1 MRARRRKTPPRSP
14 AKGYLP
20 NLGAY
25 SSLLRLDR
33 HFCRPAVYRSRD
45 LLSPKR
51 QSTKM
56 PQRHPII
63 ECTNPDFSLM
73 RRAILRY
80 TQSILGEGQGG
91 REGAIRIAKT
101 SISRT
106 GTARF
111 GPFVFWPAARRLEKD
126 GVPIRL
132 GGRALD
138 ILTILIDAAGK
149 IVSYQELQDRVWQN
163 INVDPTSLRV
173 QMMALRKALREGETA
188 GQYIATI
195 AGRGY
200 CFVAPVLR
208 PLPELDV
215 PAREDRIVLPKL
227 VPLVGRDETVSSV
240 IARLV
245 ESRFVTVT
253 GTGGVGKTAVAV
265 AVAHALVPAF
275 EGAVYFVDLSAAASP
290 QAALAIL
297 GHTALASPI
306 DLGESAQQIVEAL
319 RGRRTLL
326 VLDCVDRLTKSMAK
340 LATSILSETK
350 EVHVLATSRE
360 ILGGKGEAVIALPPL
375 AYPDNRA
382 CLNLDRVNDYAAV
395 RLLLDLVTREAGGLR
410 PGPDDVH
417 ALALMAAQLEG
428 LPLALELAAGSI
440 VRSGVAQTASI
451 IGSRFALFLNN
462 PFAGVPRHLS
472 LNATLEWSY
481 SQLTA
486 EERTIF
492 RNLSVFA
499 GGFSL
504 EGIRDVAA
512 GPDMDRQ
519 SVAAAAAALEAKSLM
534 YRQEDTEQPR
544 YSVLDTTRAFALSK
558 LLDSGDE
565 KTIRRRHAEY
575 ITAYMIEAN
584 SAARGLR
591 IFRGSDRVAANI
603 HNICVALEWCFSPS
617 GDTMLGAR
625 LAAESGAVFIT
636 LLMNEEG
643 LRWLKLALS
652 KLDDHWA
659 GTKLELHIRVAIISC
674 LIRWSD
680 GVHEIA
686 IHLPAAIELAD
697 KFGDG
702 ILRAESRAWDCM
714 LLAQVRPIV
723 DTIEV
728 ATKVRAIALS
738 TDDYPTQLVGDWLLG
753 FAYHLRGELHRVAPL
768 CASAA
773 TLALSPESI
782 FISTCQTFAQVCAIG
797 SLARTMWLQ
806 GKPDMALS
814 AARAALDQPGSCIR
828 DLENSQLFFIPL
840 FIWAGAWEEAEAS
853 ISELWTRAGEGRYR
867 GLLLSY
873 KGSISLKRGQL
884 ESAILLLEEALGK
897 YPHSSDPGTL
907 ATDLAEALALCG
919 QFEAARQAMET
930 AFASAE
936 RLGETFFFP
945 ELYRVMG
952 VVMAIGPPEQAK
964 DAEIWFLRAIECASR
979 QGSLGFE
986 LRAATSL
993 ARLYQSAGHT
1003 AQARDMVA
1011 ATYNRFTE
1019 GFDTPDL
1026 VAARLLLEQLN
1037 ESLNE
1042 RAATKVAS

>member
-1 MRARRRKTPPRSP
+1 MFIDMPTSFVSEVL
-14 AKGYLP
+14 KG
-20 NLGAY
+20 
-25 SSLLRLDR
+25 
-33 HFCRPAVYRSRD
+33 V
-45 LLSPKR
+45 
-51 QSTKM
+51 
-56 PQRHPII
+56 
-63 ECTNPDFSLM
+63 
-73 RRAILRY
+73 LRY
-80 TQSILGEGQGG
+80 TQSILGEGHSG

-106 GTARF
+106 GAARF

-138 ILTILIDAAGK
+138 ILTILIDSAGK

-195 AGRGY
+195 PGRGY

-208 PLPELDV
+208 PLPELDL
-215 PAREDRIVLPKL
+215 PAREGQIALPKL
-227 VPLVGRDETVSSV
+227 IPLVGRDETVSTV
-240 IARLV
+240 IAKLV
-245 ESRFVTVT
+245 DSRFVTIT

-297 GHTALASPI
+297 GHTALSSTLVLV
-306 DLGESAQQIVEAL
+306 DSAEQIVEAL
-319 RGRRTLL
+319 RGQRMLL
-326 VLDCVDRLTKSMAK
+326 VLDCLDRLTNSMAN
-340 LATSILSETK
+340 LATSIVSETK

-360 ILGGKGEAVIALPPL
+360 ILGGLGEAVIALPPL
-375 AYPDNRA
+375 AYPDNQA
-382 CLNLDRVNDYAAV
+382 CLNLDQVNDYAAV
-395 RLLLDLVTREAGGLR
+395 QLLLDLVTREAGDFR
-410 PGPDDVH
+410 PGPSDVQ

-462 PFAGVPRHLS
+462 PFAGVPRHQS

-481 SQLTA
+481 GQLTA
-486 EERTIF
+486 EQRSIF

-504 EGIRDVAA
+504 DGICNVAA

-519 SVAAAAAALEAKSLM
+519 TVAVAAAALEAKSII
-534 YRQEDTEQPR
+534 YRKEDTEQPR
-544 YSVLDTTRAFALSK
+544 YSILDTTRAFALSK

-575 ITAYMIEAN
+575 ITTYMIEAN

-591 IFRGSDRVAANI
+591 IYRTSDRLAANI
-603 HNICVALEWCFSPS
+603 HNIRTALEWCFSPI
-617 GDTMLGAR
+617 GDTVLGAR
-625 LAAESGAVFIT
+625 LAAESGVVFSA
-636 LLMNEEG
+636 LFMSEEG
-643 LRWLKLALS
+643 LSWLKLALS
-652 KLDDHWA
+652 QLDDDWA
-659 GTKLELHIRVAIISC
+659 GTKLELDIRVGIISC
-674 LIRWSD
+674 LVRYAD
-680 GVHEIA
+680 GVPEVA
-686 IHLPAAIELAD
+686 VHLPAAIALAD
-697 KFGDG
+697 KCGDG

-728 ATKVRAIALS
+728 ATTIRDIALS
-738 TDDYPTQLVGDWLLG
+738 TNDYPTQLLGDWLLG

-773 TLALSPESI
+773 TFALSPQSI
-782 FISTCQTFAQVCAIG
+782 FISTGQTFAQVCAIG
-797 SLARTMWLQ
+797 SLARTTWLR

-814 AARAALDQPGSCIR
+814 IARAALNQPGGWIR
-828 DLENSQLFFIPL
+828 DLANSQVFFIPL

-853 ISELWTRAGEGRYR
+853 ISEDWTRAGDDMIR
-867 GLLLSY
+867 GVLLSY
-873 KGSISLKRGQL
+873 KGSIRLKRGQL
-884 ESAILLLEEALGK
+884 ESAVLLLEEALGK
-897 YPHSSDPGTL
+897 YPDSIDPGTL
-907 ATDLAEALALCG
+907 ATDLAEALALSG
-919 QFEAARQAMET
+919 NFGAARQAIDT

-952 VVMAIGPPEQAK
+952 VVMAIGPPAQAK
-964 DAEIWFLRAIECASR
+964 EAESWFLRAIECASR
-979 QGSLGFE
+979 QGSLSFE
-986 LRAATSL
+986 LRAVTGL
-993 ARLYQSAGHT
+993 ANLYQSAGHT

-1011 ATYNRFTE
+1011 AVYDRFTE

-1042 RAATKVAS
+1042 QAAAKVAS

>member
-1 MRARRRKTPPRSP
+1 VSDKFKSAPVFIYTGAAFLS
-14 AKGYLP
+14 ASVCLAQGL
-20 NLGAY
+20 LG
-25 SSLLRLDR
+25 
-33 HFCRPAVYRSRD
+33 
-45 LLSPKR
+45 PKR
-51 QSTKM
+51 QSAGIT
-56 PQRHPII
+56 QRFPVI
-63 ECTNPDFSLM
+63 EATNPDFSPM

-80 TQSILGEGQGG
+80 TRSILGEGHGG

-101 SISRT
+101 VISRT
-106 GTARF
+106 AGTARF

-138 ILTILIDAAGK
+138 ILTILIDSAGS
-149 IVSYQELQDRVWQN
+149 IVSYQELQNRVWQN
-163 INVDPTSLRV
+163 INVDPSSLRV

-195 AGRGY
+195 PGRGY

-208 PLPELDV
+208 PLPELDL
-215 PAREDRIVLPKL
+215 PAREAQIALPKL

-253 GTGGVGKTAVAV
+253 GTGGIGKTAVAV

-275 EGAVYFVDLSAAASP
+275 EGAVYFVDLSAAESP
-290 QAALAIL
+290 RAALAIL
-297 GHTALASPI
+297 GHTALASSI
-306 DLGESAQQIVEAL
+306 SLGDIAQQIVEAL
-319 RGRRTLL
+319 RGQRMLL

-360 ILGGKGEAVIALPPL
+360 ILGGQGEAVIALPPL
-375 AYPDNRA
+375 TYPDYEA

-395 RLLLDLVTREAGGLR
+395 QLLLDLVGREAGDFR
-410 PGPDDVH
+410 PSPGDVH
-417 ALALMAAQLEG
+417 ALALMTSQLEG

-462 PFAGVPRHLS
+462 PFAGVPRHQS

-481 SQLTA
+481 SQLTV
-486 EERTIF
+486 EQRSIF
-492 RNLSVFA
+492 RNLSVFVGA
-499 GGFSL
+499 FSL
-504 EGIRDVAA
+504 DGIRNVAA

-519 SVAAAAAALEAKSLM
+519 TVAATAAALEKKSII
-534 YRQEDTEQPR
+534 YREEDTEQPR
-544 YSVLDTTRAFALSK
+544 YSILDTTRAFALSK

-575 ITAYMIEAN
+575 ITAYVAEAN

-591 IFRGSDRVAANI
+591 IYRQSDRLAANI
-603 HNICVALEWCFSPS
+603 HDIRAALEWCFSLS
-617 GDTMLGAR
+617 GDIVLGAR
-625 LAAESGAVFIT
+625 LAAESGGNFAT
-636 LLMNEEG
+636 LFMNEEG
-643 LRWLKLALS
+643 LSWLKLALS

-659 GTKLELHIRVAIISC
+659 GTKLEFDIRVGIISC
-674 LIRWSD
+674 LMRFSD
-680 GVHEIA
+680 GWHEIA
-686 IHLPAAIELAD
+686 VHLPAAIELAD
-697 KFGDG
+697 KCGDG

-714 LLAQVRPIV
+714 LLAQMRPIV

-728 ATKVRAIALS
+728 ATTIRDIALS
-738 TDDYPTQLVGDWLLG
+738 TNDYPTQLLGDWLLG

-773 TLALSPESI
+773 TFALSLESI
-782 FISTCQTFAQVCAIG
+782 FISTGQAFAQVCAIG

-814 AARAALDQPGSCIR
+814 FARAALNQPGGCIR
-828 DLENSQLFFIPL
+828 YLVNSQLFFIPL

-853 ISELWTRAGEGRYR
+853 VSELWTLGTQDAIR
-867 GLLLSY
+867 GVLLSY
-873 KGSISLKRGQL
+873 KGSLRLKRGHIA
-884 ESAILLLEEALGK
+884 SAVLLLQEALGK
-897 YPHSSDPGTL
+897 YPQSIDPGTL
-907 ATDLAEALALCG
+907 ATDLAEALALSG
-919 QFEAARQAMET
+919 NFDAARQAIDT

-952 VVMAIGPPEQAK
+952 VVMAIGPPAQAK
-964 DAEIWFLRAIECASR
+964 EAESWFLRALECASR

-993 ARLYQSAGHT
+993 ARLYESAGHT

-1011 ATYNRFTE
+1011 AVYDRFTE

-1042 RAATKVAS
+1042 QAAAKVAS